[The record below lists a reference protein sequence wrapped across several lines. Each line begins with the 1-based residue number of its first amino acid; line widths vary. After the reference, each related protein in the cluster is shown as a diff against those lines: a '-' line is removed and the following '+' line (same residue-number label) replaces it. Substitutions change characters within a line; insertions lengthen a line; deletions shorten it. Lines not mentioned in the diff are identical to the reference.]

1 MVDDAVRMN
10 DIYKSV
16 PHKNIPWNF
25 DKPPE
30 QLVELVS
37 TGSIKPCRAID
48 LGCGMGHY
56 AIYLASLGFDM
67 TGLDFSSEAIRIA
80 RQNAGKAKVECR
92 FLVADLLAGSKPE
105 LGTFGFAYDW
115 EVLHHIFPEHRQE
128 YLGNVYRLLE
138 SDGVYLSVSF
148 SEKDPH
154 FGGVEKV
161 RKTPLG
167 TELYFS
173 SEDELKK
180 LFNRFFDILELKTI
194 EVRGK
199 TAPHLAIYVLAK
211 KGNEKIL

>member
-1 MVDDAVRMN
+1 MADDAAKMN
-10 DIYKSV
+10 DIYKSA
-16 PHKNIPWNF
+16 PLKNIPWNF
-25 DKPPE
+25 EKPPE
-30 QLVELVS
+30 QLVELVN

-67 TGLDFSSEAIRIA
+67 TGVDFSSEAIRIA
-80 RQNAGKAKVECR
+80 RQNARKAKVECR
-92 FLVADLLAGSKPE
+92 FLVADLLVCSGPE

-115 EVLHHIFPEHRQE
+115 EVIHHIFPKHRE
-128 YLGNVYRLLE
+128 KYLRKVYRLLE

-148 SEKDPH
+148 SEKDHH
-154 FGGVEKV
+154 FGGVGKV

-173 SEDELKK
+173 SEDEIME
-180 LFNRFFDILELKTI
+180 LFRRFFDVVELKTV

-199 TAPHLAIYVLAK
+199 TAPHLANYVLAK
-211 KGNEKIL
+211 KGNKKIR

>member
-1 MVDDAVRMN
+1 MVDDAARLN
-10 DIYKSV
+10 DIYESV

-25 DKPPE
+25 EKPPE

-37 TGSIKPCRAID
+37 TGSIKPCGSID
-48 LGCGMGHY
+48 LGCGLGHY
-56 AIYLASLGFDM
+56 AVYLASLGFDM
-67 TGLDFSSEAIRIA
+67 TGVDFSSEAIRIA

-92 FLVADLLAGSKPE
+92 FLVEDLLTDLKPE

-115 EVLHHIFPEHRQE
+115 EVLHHISPEHRQK
-128 YLGNVYRLLE
+128 YLRNVSRLLE
-138 SDGVYLSVSF
+138 FNGVYLSVSF

-154 FGGVEKV
+154 FGGVGKV

-180 LFNRFFDILELKTI
+180 LFSRFFDILELKSI
-194 EVRGK
+194 EIRGK
-199 TAPHLAIYVLAK
+199 TAPHLANYVLVK
-211 KGNEKIL
+211 KGNRKIR